1 MEVKIN
7 VVDARTD
14 AEKYEAKGQDITVD
28 KGNQPDPADGIS
40 NKEEL
45 PEDTT
50 YDWADPIDTN
60 VSGDI
65 TGTVIVTYPDGSK
78 DSVTVTITV
87 KENTTD
93 TELYSAQGG
102 IVNKPYGQTATEKEI
117 ISVVTTDAPPEK
129 VQSIKVTSPIPIM
142 GQNKTVSV
150 TVVYTDD
157 STDTV
162 VVVVNYGDASDIYNP
177 EGQNITV
184 NKDEAPS
191 AEAGI
196 ANKDELPA
204 GTQYGW
210 KEAVDTSTPGETTGT
225 VIVTYPDQSTDEVE
239 VKINVV
245 DSRTDADKYD
255 PETQPEIIKPG
266 EKPDLSDNVTNID
279 KLPEGTIVED
289 ITPEGA
295 IDVNKPGDYTGT
307 LKVTYPDG
315 SEETVNVKVI
325 VKRSEIVDDNN
336 KNIGNKDTINKDE
349 NKSVNLGP
357 NTGYTGNGSLQV
369 AGLLSSIGA
378 LLGLSFARKRK
389 KENKH

>member
-1 MEVKIN
+1 M
-7 VVDARTD
+7 DARTD
-14 AEKYEAKGQDITVD
+14 ADKYEAKGQDITVD

-60 VSGDI
+60 VPGDI

-78 DSVTVTITV
+78 DSVAITITV

-129 VQSIKVTSPIPIM
+129 VQSIIVTSPIPTM

-177 EGQNITV
+177 EGQDITV
-184 NKDEAPS
+184 NKDEAPG

-204 GTQYGW
+204 GTRYDW

-245 DSRTDADKYD
+245 DARTDADKYD

-295 IDVNKPGDYTGT
+295 IDVNTPGDYTGT

-325 VKRSEIVDDNN
+325 VKRSEVVDDNN
-336 KNIGNKDTINKDE
+336 KDIGNKDTINKDD
-349 NKSVNLGP
+349 NKSVVLGP
-357 NTGYTGNGSLQV
+357 NTGYMGSSSLQV

-378 LLGLSFARKRK
+378 LLGLSFVRKQK